1 MSALEIIGFLFGVA
15 GVWLTIKENPWC
27 FPVGLVNV
35 IVSSFLFFDQKLY
48 ADVLQ
53 QIVYVVL
60 LSYGWYEWTKGKGL
74 SQKSIVRLLSDTNEG
89 SEEGSLKFPANRTG
103 RESINPKSEIINISS
118 SSPRLLF
125 NCIFV
130 IAASTYILGTFLKW
144 YTDASVPYW
153 DALATS
159 MAFTAQYLV
168 ARKKIENWMLW
179 MDVNL
184 LYIGIYIYKELYL
197 YAVLFAVYFVMAL
210 VGHFNWKK
218 EMKLKQSNTNLG

>member
-1 MSALEIIGFLFGVA
+1 MSPLEIIGFVFGVA
-15 GVWLTIKENPWC
+15 GVWLTIKENLWC
-27 FPVGLVNV
+27 FPVGLINV

-60 LSYGWYEWTKGKGL
+60 LGYGWYEWTRKISKTQ
-74 SQKSIVRLLSDTNEG
+74 SKEKVK
-89 SEEGSLKFPANRTG
+89 SEELEQGSLKSEIR
-103 RESINPKSEIINISS
+103 NPKSEILYITS

-125 NCIFV
+125 NCIFIIV
-130 IAASTYILGTFLKW
+130 ASTYILGTLLKW

-159 MAFTAQYLV
+159 MSFTAQFLV

-179 MDVNL
+179 MDVNI
-184 LYIGIYIYKELYL
+184 LYVGIYIYKGLYL
-197 YAVLFAVYFVMAL
+197 YSVLFAIYFVMAV
-210 VGHFNWKK
+210 VGYLKWKK
-218 EMKLKQSNTNLG
+218 ELNSI

>member
-1 MSALEIIGFLFGVA
+1 MTTLEIIGFVFGVA

-60 LSYGWYEWTKGKGL
+60 LSYGWYEWTMGKGL
-74 SQKSIVRLLSDTNEG
+74 TQKFNVKNQIANEQKSEDEN
-89 SEEGSLKFPANRTG
+89 F
-103 RESINPKSEIINISS
+103 KSEIISPNSQITNIS

-130 IAASTYILGTFLKW
+130 IAASTYILGTLLKW

-159 MAFTAQYLV
+159 MSFTAQYLV

-184 LYIGIYIYKELYL
+184 LYLGIYIYKELYL
-197 YAVLFAVYFVMAL
+197 YAVLFAVYFVMAV
-210 VGHFNWKK
+210 VGYFKWRK
-218 EMKLKQSNTNLG
+218 EMQAQNS

>member
-1 MSALEIIGFLFGVA
+1 LSALELVGFAFGVA
-15 GVWLTIKENPWC
+15 GVWLTIKENPFC

-53 QIVYVVL
+53 QIVYVIL
-60 LSYGWYEWTKGKGL
+60 LGYGWYEWTRKI
-74 SQKSIVRLLSDTNEG
+74 SQKQFNSKVK
-89 SEEGSLKFPANRTG
+89 SEWLDNVSLKPKI
-103 RESINPKSEIINISS
+103 ENPTSQITYISS

-125 NCIFV
+125 NCLFI
-130 IAASTYILGTFLKW
+130 IIASTYILGKLLKW

-159 MAFTAQYLV
+159 MSFTAQYLV

-184 LYIGIYIYKELYL
+184 LYTGIYIYKELYL
-197 YAVLFAVYFVMAL
+197 YAILFSIYFVMAIIGYL
-210 VGHFNWKK
+210 KWKK
-218 EMKLKQSNTNLG
+218 LLDNQKV